1 MQFYVQ
7 PLISSG
13 IYSQYLSLRR
23 ARSYDFVSYGG
34 PPLDADFDVGSLRGN
49 AVLRW
54 EYARGSVAYLVWQQE
69 RNGSD
74 AAPAALSFTPSDFVL
89 SCFQR
94 IRGGVASG
102 DRAVA
107 DTFRDLFFKV

>member
-1 MQFYVQ
+1 MSASDV
-7 PLISSG
+7 
-13 IYSQYLSLRR
+13 
-23 ARSYDFVSYGG
+23 D
-34 PPLDADFDVGSLRGN
+34 LDALTYRLVANGTKGVATLTN
-49 AVLRW
+49 AATGAFS
-54 EYARGSVAYLVWQQE
+54 YAPD
-69 RNGSD
+69 GSD
-74 AAPAALSFTPSDFVL
+74 AAPATLSFTPSEFVL